1 MKKIIIILGLIFL
14 TGCQKN
20 IAIITPKDN
29 LVFPFLS
36 EVYPE
41 NLITIENGEFL
52 NTEAITTT
60 KLGEN
65 VITIDYKDTKNHKG
79 TYEITYTIIDTN
91 PPLLNTSKNIYVNK
105 NTSTPLSSL
114 AFYGDYEDPKVTLE
128 ITGSYDVSTIGNYP
142 LNYTVFDSS
151 GNKTSKDVILHVIEP
166 QNKETTII
174 PDYLLDIQEKYKSNN
189 TEIGIDVSS
198 HQKDID
204 WQKVKDGGV
213 NFVMIR
219 VGYGPNK
226 ELENILDSYFYKNI
240 NGAKEVGLNVGL
252 YFYSYATTKE
262 EIIESTNWLIDKI
275 DTVKLDLP
283 IAFDWESWKNY
294 GTYNLS
300 FYELNNLY
308 QTFKDMITNAGY
320 QSMLYS
326 SKYYLNNIWNID
338 DETIWLAHYTTK
350 TDYKGNYMLWQLTDT
365 GIVDGIDS
373 YVDINILYK

>member
-1 MKKIIIILGLIFL
+1 MIFL

-79 TYEITYTIIDTN
+79 TYKITYTIIDTN
-91 PPLLNTSKNIYVNK
+91 PPLLNISKNIYVNK

-128 ITGSYDVSTIGNYP
+128 ITGTYDISTIGNYP

-166 QNKETTII
+166 QNKETTIT
-174 PDYLLDIQEKYKSNN
+174 PDYLLDIQEKYQSLN

-204 WQKVKDGGV
+204 WQKVKDSGIS
-213 NFVMIR
+213 FAMIR

-226 ELENILDSYFYKNI
+226 DLENILDSYFYKNI

-262 EIIESTNWLIDKI
+262 EIIESTNWLIEKLNN
-275 DTVKLDLP
+275 TQLDLP

-300 FYELNNLY
+300 FFELNNLY

-326 SKYYLNNIWNID
+326 SKYYLNNIWNIE

-350 TDYKGNYMLWQLTDT
+350 TDYKGNYMLWQLTDN

>member
-41 NLITIENGEFL
+41 DLITIENGEFL

-91 PPLLNTSKNIYVNK
+91 PPLLNISKNIYVNK

-128 ITGSYDVSTIGNYP
+128 ITGSYDISTIGNYP

-198 HQKDID
+198 YQKDID
-204 WQKVKDGGV
+204 WQKVKNSGV
-213 NFVMIR
+213 SFVIIR

-226 ELENILDSYFYKNI
+226 DLENTLDSYFYQNI
-240 NGAKEVGLNVGL
+240 NGAKEVGLKVGL
-252 YFYSYATTKE
+252 YFYSYATTTE
-262 EIIESTNWLIDKI
+262 ELINSTNWLIEKLND
-275 DTVKLDLP
+275 VKLDLP

-294 GTYNLS
+294 ATYELS

-308 QTFKDMITNAGY
+308 QTFKNMLTKEGY
-320 QSMLYS
+320 QTMLYG
-326 SKYYLNNIWNID
+326 SKYYLNNIWNTAN
-338 DETIWLAHYTTK
+338 ETIWLAHYTAK

-365 GIVDGIDS
+365 GIVDGIVS